1 MAFIGGGV
9 DRVVGTSGEVA
20 GFDPL
25 RDRLDFGDISVH
37 GMILGKLVD
46 GSAVIVN
53 PWQQDSYQRI
63 TDLNGD
69 PVRWDQL
76 AIENF
81 APVGNEH
88 LRADAGG
95 VISWELGVGP
105 RSDAIAAD
113 AEGRIDFTEPGAA
126 VSETVYI
133 RSHEYGVQEVV
144 SNFDPENDK
153 ISFIYLGTRERVSAV
168 DTDQGLLISVEPSG
182 QSVLIE
188 GVQSTQLRADNV
200 EFHFD
205 QVREDNLEAV
215 LGFDQNDVALVDRTV
230 LLTPAAPTGA
240 STDGFQV
247 ELGNPVYS
255 IGAQLASAEPADHSG
270 HGDQDHSGG
279 HHHDHGYAAG
289 TFHLQASGTLYWGG
303 MSGTLTITNM
313 SDRAIENWSVS
324 FETPH
329 RDFQSWAGDA
339 VVEALEGGGNRVTL
353 TPAAWN
359 STIGAGQS
367 IAVSF
372 NAESVGLDNSGELSS
387 ALFFL
392 AGQGLVEEGPDQDTT
407 PPFEPPSPEDAFVDD
422 GDENAGSGDGAA
434 ETNTPVVP
442 SETTL
447 SPTPQGDR
455 FSDLNIIQP
464 KEKKTGQYRFI
475 GTAQPDALI
484 STAQKDIMTGRGGA
498 DLFAFIRTGGPI
510 DVVTDFN
517 RLDEDKIGID
527 AETFPGIDTI
537 DLAIANNKTEYQQ
550 LKQSDANII
559 YQAYIGKL
567 VYNENGSRKG
577 LGSDDAAIAKFKGNP
592 LINSDDI
599 VLIKASSTPSSPQDD
614 PGSNPPTEP
623 ADSSLVEEPE
633 PGEGSAEVIAD
644 PGKRVVA
651 YFEEWG
657 IYQRDFLVSDINVG
671 ELTHVNYSFFDVK
684 ANGDVQL
691 FDSWAATDKRFS
703 VSDQVTRTFSAAEW
717 KELSSNQRN
726 VYSQGG
732 EFKANT
738 NGDGSVTVTGVPMD
752 WNTPVD
758 YVGNLRQFDLLKQ
771 LNPEINLGLAL
782 GGWTLSDEFSLAVDS
797 AADREAFTSSIV
809 DTLQRF
815 DFFNTV
821 DFDWEYPGGGGETG
835 NAVSPEDGV
844 NFALTLELL
853 RTKLDAL
860 ETSTGEE
867 YEISVATA
875 GGYDKLANLNLT
887 GIDPYVDF
895 YNVMTYDFHGGW
907 ESVTGHQAAMVN
919 DPGGYDVVTAIQQFQ
934 DNGIDLSK
942 VVLGA
947 PAYTRAW
954 GNVDAGGTL
963 GLGNPGDS
971 RQAPGSFEAGNY
983 DQKDLITGVAD
994 GSFTL
999 VWDDDSK
1006 AAFVYNANTR
1016 VWSSIE
1022 TAATIAGKAAYV
1034 DALGL
1039 GGMMFWALSND
1050 SNGDQSLISAAS
1062 DLLMGGATPD
1072 EVMARSLQFDY
1083 VLGGDGQFGLD
1094 DFTLLA

>member
-1 MAFIGGGV
+1 MAFIGGGIDHV
-9 DRVVGTSGEVA
+9 AGTSGMIS
-20 GFDPL
+20 GFDLL
-25 RDRLDFGDISVH
+25 RDRLDFGDVSVH

-53 PWQQDSYQRI
+53 PWQPDSYQRI

-69 PVRWDQL
+69 PVRWNQL
-76 AIENF
+76 TMENF

-88 LRADAGG
+88 LRTDAGA
-95 VISWELGVGP
+95 VMSWELGVGP
-105 RSDAIAAD
+105 RSDAVVAD
-113 AEGRIDFTEPGAA
+113 AEGRIDFTHPGAA
-126 VSETVYI
+126 VVETVYI

-144 SNFDPENDK
+144 RNFDPENDK
-153 ISFIYLGTRERVSAV
+153 ISFIYLGTRERVSAL

-215 LGFDQNDVALVDRTV
+215 LGFDQNDVALVDRTI
-230 LLTPAAPTGA
+230 LLTPAAPAGA

-247 ELGNPVYS
+247 ESGNPVYS
-255 IGAQLASAEPADHSG
+255 TGAQLASGEPGDHSG
-270 HGDQDHSGG
+270 HGDQEHG
-279 HHHDHGYAAG
+279 HGEDASHDTADDTVGHGHGYAAG
-289 TFHLQASGTLYWGG
+289 SLHLQASGTLYWGG
-303 MSGTLTITNM
+303 MSGTLTITNP

-329 RDFQSWAGDA
+329 RNFQSWAGDA
-339 VVEALEGGGNRVTL
+339 VVEVLEGGGNRVTL

-359 STIGAGQS
+359 SSIGAGQS

-372 NAESVGLDNSGELSS
+372 NAESVGLPNSGELTT
-387 ALFFL
+387 AQFFIGDGGL
-392 AGQGLVEEGPDQDTT
+392 DSDVVSETPASDPEPEVEDSTPLIEPDEPPAPPLVEVPDPAEGP
-407 PPFEPPSPEDAFVDD
+407 
-422 GDENAGSGDGAA
+422 
-434 ETNTPVVP
+434 
-442 SETTL
+442 
-447 SPTPQGDR
+447 
-455 FSDLNIIQP
+455 
-464 KEKKTGQYRFI
+464 
-475 GTAQPDALI
+475 
-484 STAQKDIMTGRGGA
+484 
-498 DLFAFIRTGGPI
+498 
-510 DVVTDFN
+510 
-517 RLDEDKIGID
+517 
-527 AETFPGIDTI
+527 
-537 DLAIANNKTEYQQ
+537 
-550 LKQSDANII
+550 
-559 YQAYIGKL
+559 
-567 VYNENGSRKG
+567 
-577 LGSDDAAIAKFKGNP
+577 
-592 LINSDDI
+592 
-599 VLIKASSTPSSPQDD
+599 
-614 PGSNPPTEP
+614 
-623 ADSSLVEEPE
+623 
-633 PGEGSAEVIAD
+633 AEVIAD
-644 PGKRVVA
+644 SDKKVVA

-671 ELTHVNYSFFDVK
+671 ELTHINYSFFDVT

-691 FDSWAATDKRFS
+691 FDSWAATDKRFG
-703 VSDQVTRTFSAAEW
+703 VSDQVSRTFSAAEW
-717 KELSSNQRN
+717 EGLSSGRRN
-726 VYSQGG
+726 TYVQGG
-732 EFKANT
+732 QFTAST
-738 NGDGSVTVTGVPMD
+738 NDDGSVTVTGVPMG
-752 WNTPVD
+752 WNMPVD
-758 YVGNLRQFDLLKQ
+758 YVGNLRQLDLLKQ

-797 AADREAFTSSIV
+797 AADREALTSSIV
-809 DTLQRF
+809 ETLERF

-821 DFDWEYPGGGGETG
+821 DFDWEYPGGGGEAG
-835 NAVSPEDGV
+835 NAASPDDGK

-853 RTKLDAL
+853 RSKLDGL
-860 ETSTGEE
+860 ELSTGRQ

-875 GGYDKLANLNLT
+875 GGYDKLTNLNLA

-954 GNVDAGGTL
+954 GNVDAGETL
-963 GLGNPGDS
+963 GLGNSGDS

-999 VWDDDSK
+999 VWDDDAK
-1006 AAFVYNANTR
+1006 AAFAYNADTR

-1050 SNGDQSLISAAS
+1050 SSGDQSLISAAS
-1062 DLLMGGATPD
+1062 DLLRGGATTD
-1072 EVMARSLQFDY
+1072 EVMARSVQFDA

>member
-1 MAFIGGGV
+1 MAFIGGGIDHV
-9 DRVVGTSGEVA
+9 AGTSGVIK
-20 GFDPL
+20 GFDLL
-25 RDRLDFGDISVH
+25 RDRLDFGDVSVH

-53 PWQQDSYQRI
+53 PWQPDSYQRI

-69 PVRWDQL
+69 PVRWNQL
-76 AIENF
+76 TMENF

-88 LRADAGG
+88 LRTDAGA
-95 VISWELGVGP
+95 VMSWELGVGR
-105 RSDAIAAD
+105 RSDAVVAD
-113 AEGRIDFTEPGAA
+113 AEGRIDFTHPGAA
-126 VSETVYI
+126 VVETVYI

-153 ISFIYLGTRERVSAV
+153 ISFIYLGTRERISAL

-188 GVQSTQLRADNV
+188 GVQSTRLRADNV

-215 LGFDQNDVALVDRTV
+215 LGFDQNDVALVDRTI
-230 LLTPAAPTGA
+230 LLTPAAPAGA

-247 ELGNPVYS
+247 ESGNPVYS
-255 IGAQLASAEPADHSG
+255 TGAQLASGEPGDHSG
-270 HGDQDHSGG
+270 HGDQEHGDGEDASHDTADDTVG
-279 HHHDHGYAAG
+279 HGHGYAAG
-289 TFHLQASGTLYWGG
+289 SLHLQASGTLYWGG
-303 MSGTLTITNM
+303 MSGTLTITNP

-329 RDFQSWAGDA
+329 RNFQSWAGDA
-339 VVEALEGGGNRVTL
+339 VVEVLEGGGNRVTLTPASWNSSIGAGQSIDVSFNAESVGLENSGELSNALFFLAGSSLDDEQPDDVTSPPLIETPVTEDSPADDDHETPDEGHDHSGSGDAGADGIVDAQLQVQASGTLYWGGMSGTLTITNPSDRAIENWSVSFETPHRNFQSWAGDAVVEVLEGGGNRVTL

-359 STIGAGQS
+359 SSIGAGQS
-367 IAVSF
+367 IDVSF
-372 NAESVGLDNSGELSS
+372 NAESVGLANSGELTT
-387 ALFFL
+387 AQFFL
-392 AGQGLVEEGPDQDTT
+392 GDGGVDSDVVSETPTSDPEPEVGVEDSTPPIEPDEPPAPPLVEVPDPAEGP
-407 PPFEPPSPEDAFVDD
+407 VD
-422 GDENAGSGDGAA
+422 
-434 ETNTPVVP
+434 
-442 SETTL
+442 
-447 SPTPQGDR
+447 
-455 FSDLNIIQP
+455 
-464 KEKKTGQYRFI
+464 
-475 GTAQPDALI
+475 
-484 STAQKDIMTGRGGA
+484 
-498 DLFAFIRTGGPI
+498 GP
-510 DVVTDFN
+510 
-517 RLDEDKIGID
+517 
-527 AETFPGIDTI
+527 
-537 DLAIANNKTEYQQ
+537 
-550 LKQSDANII
+550 
-559 YQAYIGKL
+559 
-567 VYNENGSRKG
+567 
-577 LGSDDAAIAKFKGNP
+577 
-592 LINSDDI
+592 
-599 VLIKASSTPSSPQDD
+599 
-614 PGSNPPTEP
+614 
-623 ADSSLVEEPE
+623 
-633 PGEGSAEVIAD
+633 AEVIAD
-644 PGKRVVA
+644 SDKKVVA

-671 ELTHVNYSFFDVK
+671 ELTHINYSFFDVT

-691 FDSWAATDKRFS
+691 FDSWAATDKRFG
-703 VSDQVTRTFSAAEW
+703 VSDQVSRTFSAAEW
-717 KELSSNQRN
+717 EGLSSGRRN
-726 VYSQGG
+726 AYLQGG
-732 EFKANT
+732 QFTAST
-738 NGDGSVTVTGVPMD
+738 NDDGSVTVTGLPMG
-752 WNTPVD
+752 WNMPVD
-758 YVGNLRQFDLLKQ
+758 YVGNLRQLDLLKQ

-809 DTLQRF
+809 ETLERF
-815 DFFNTV
+815 DFFNIV
-821 DFDWEYPGGGGETG
+821 DFDWEYPGGGGEAG
-835 NAVSPEDGV
+835 NAASPDDGT

-853 RTKLDAL
+853 RSKLDGL
-860 ETSTGEE
+860 ELSTGRQ

-875 GGYDKLANLNLT
+875 GGYDKLANLNLA

-907 ESVTGHQAAMVN
+907 ESVTGHQAAMLN

-934 DNGIDLSK
+934 DNGVDLSK

-954 GNVDAGGTL
+954 GNVDAGETL
-963 GLGNPGDS
+963 GLGNSGDS

-999 VWDDDSK
+999 VWDDDAK
-1006 AAFVYNANTR
+1006 AAFVYNEDTR

-1050 SNGDQSLISAAS
+1050 SSGDQSLISAAS
-1062 DLLMGGATPD
+1062 DLLRGGATTD
-1072 EVMARSLQFDY
+1072 EVMARSVQFDA

>member
-1 MAFIGGGV
+1 MAFIGGGL
-9 DRVVGTSGEVA
+9 DRVVGTSGVIT

-25 RDRLDFGDISVH
+25 RDRLDFGDVSVH
-37 GMILGKLVD
+37 GMILGKLAD

-53 PWQQDSYQRI
+53 PWQPDSYQRI

-69 PVRWDQL
+69 PVRWNQL
-76 AIENF
+76 TMDNF

-88 LRADAGG
+88 LRTDAGG
-95 VISWELGVGP
+95 VMSWELGVGP
-105 RSDAIAAD
+105 RSDAVAAD
-113 AEGRIDFTEPGAA
+113 ADGRIDFTQPGAA
-126 VSETVYI
+126 VIETVYI
-133 RSHEYGVQEVV
+133 RSHEYGVREVV
-144 SNFDPENDK
+144 RNFDPENDK

-188 GVQSTQLRADNV
+188 GVQSIQLRADNV

-215 LGFDQNDVALVDRTV
+215 LGFDQNDVALVDRTI
-230 LLTPAAPTGA
+230 LLTPAAPAGA

-247 ELGNPVYS
+247 ESGNPVYS
-255 IGAQLASAEPADHSG
+255 TGAQLASGEPGDHSG
-270 HGDQDHSGG
+270 HGDEEHGDGQDASHDHAG
-279 HHHDHGYAAG
+279 HGHGYAAG
-289 TFHLQASGTLYWGG
+289 SLHLQASGTLYWGG
-303 MSGTLTITNM
+303 MSGTLTITNT

-329 RDFQSWAGDA
+329 RNFQSWAGDA
-339 VVEALEGGGNRVTL
+339 AVEALEGGGHRVTL

-359 STIGAGQS
+359 SSIGAGQS
-367 IAVSF
+367 IDVSF
-372 NAESVGLDNSGELSS
+372 NAESVGLENSGELSN

-392 AGQGLVEEGPDQDTT
+392 VGSSLDDEQPDDVISPPPNDPPVTEDSTTDEDHETPHEGHETSGTGDGSADGILDAPLQVQASGTLYWGGMSGTLTITNTSDRAIENWSVSFETPHRNFQSWAGDAAVEALEGGGHRVTLTPAAWNSSIGAGQSIDVSFNAESVGLPNSGELTTAQFFIGDGGLDSDVVSETPASDPESEAGVGGDSTT
-407 PPFEPPSPEDAFVDD
+407 PLEPDESPLPPLVD
-422 GDENAGSGDGAA
+422 
-434 ETNTPVVP
+434 V
-442 SETTL
+442 
-447 SPTPQGDR
+447 
-455 FSDLNIIQP
+455 SD
-464 KEKKTGQYRFI
+464 
-475 GTAQPDALI
+475 
-484 STAQKDIMTGRGGA
+484 
-498 DLFAFIRTGGPI
+498 
-510 DVVTDFN
+510 
-517 RLDEDKIGID
+517 
-527 AETFPGIDTI
+527 
-537 DLAIANNKTEYQQ
+537 
-550 LKQSDANII
+550 
-559 YQAYIGKL
+559 
-567 VYNENGSRKG
+567 
-577 LGSDDAAIAKFKGNP
+577 
-592 LINSDDI
+592 
-599 VLIKASSTPSSPQDD
+599 
-614 PGSNPPTEP
+614 P
-623 ADSSLVEEPE
+623 AEEP
-633 PGEGSAEVIAD
+633 AEVIAD
-644 PGKRVVA
+644 SDKRVVA

-671 ELTHVNYSFFDVK
+671 ELTHINYSFFDVT

-691 FDSWAATDKRFS
+691 FDSWAATDKRFG
-703 VSDQVTRTFSAAEW
+703 VSDQVSRTFSAAEW
-717 KELSSNQRN
+717 EGLSSGRRN
-726 VYSQGG
+726 VYVQSGQ
-732 EFKANT
+732 FTASAND
-738 NGDGSVTVTGVPMD
+738 DGSVTVTGVPMD

-797 AADREAFTSSIV
+797 EAGREALTSSIV
-809 DTLQRF
+809 DTLERF

-821 DFDWEYPGGGGETG
+821 DFDWEYPGGGGEAG
-835 NAVSPEDGV
+835 NAASPDDGT
-844 NFALTLELL
+844 NFALMLELL
-853 RTKLDAL
+853 RSKLDGL
-860 ETSTGEE
+860 QLSTGRQ

-875 GGYDKLANLNLT
+875 GGYDKLANLNLP

-934 DNGIDLSK
+934 NNDIDLSK

-954 GNVDAGGTL
+954 GSVDAGETF
-963 GLGNPGDS
+963 GLGNSGDS

-999 VWDDDSK
+999 VWDDDAK
-1006 AAFVYNANTR
+1006 AAFAYNADTR

-1050 SNGDQSLISAAS
+1050 SSGDQSLISAAS
-1062 DLLMGGATPD
+1062 DLLRGGATTN

>member
-1 MAFIGGGV
+1 MAFIGGGIDHV
-9 DRVVGTSGEVA
+9 AGTSGVIK
-20 GFDPL
+20 GFDLL
-25 RDRLDFGDISVH
+25 RDRLDFGDVSVH

-53 PWQQDSYQRI
+53 PWQPDSYQRI

-69 PVRWDQL
+69 PVRWNQL
-76 AIENF
+76 TMENF

-88 LRADAGG
+88 LRTDAGA
-95 VISWELGVGP
+95 VMSWELGVGR
-105 RSDAIAAD
+105 RSDAVVAD
-113 AEGRIDFTEPGAA
+113 AEGRIDFTHPGAA
-126 VSETVYI
+126 VVETVYI

-153 ISFIYLGTRERVSAV
+153 ISFIYLGTRERISAL

-188 GVQSTQLRADNV
+188 GVQSTRLRADNV

-215 LGFDQNDVALVDRTV
+215 LGFDQNDVALVDRTI
-230 LLTPAAPTGA
+230 LLTPAAPAGA

-247 ELGNPVYS
+247 ESGNPVYS
-255 IGAQLASAEPADHSG
+255 TGAQLASGEPGDHSG
-270 HGDQDHSGG
+270 HGDQEHGDGEDASHDTADDTVG
-279 HHHDHGYAAG
+279 HGHGYAAG
-289 TFHLQASGTLYWGG
+289 SLHLQASGTLYWGG
-303 MSGTLTITNM
+303 MSGTLTITNP

-329 RDFQSWAGDA
+329 RNFQSWAGDA
-339 VVEALEGGGNRVTL
+339 VVEVLEGGGNRVTL

-359 STIGAGQS
+359 SSIGAGQS
-367 IAVSF
+367 IDVSF
-372 NAESVGLDNSGELSS
+372 NAESVGLANSGELTT
-387 ALFFL
+387 AQFFL
-392 AGQGLVEEGPDQDTT
+392 GDGGVDSDVVSETPTSDPEPEVGVEDSTPPIEPDEPPAPPLVEVPDPAEGP
-407 PPFEPPSPEDAFVDD
+407 VD
-422 GDENAGSGDGAA
+422 
-434 ETNTPVVP
+434 
-442 SETTL
+442 
-447 SPTPQGDR
+447 
-455 FSDLNIIQP
+455 
-464 KEKKTGQYRFI
+464 
-475 GTAQPDALI
+475 
-484 STAQKDIMTGRGGA
+484 
-498 DLFAFIRTGGPI
+498 GP
-510 DVVTDFN
+510 
-517 RLDEDKIGID
+517 
-527 AETFPGIDTI
+527 
-537 DLAIANNKTEYQQ
+537 
-550 LKQSDANII
+550 
-559 YQAYIGKL
+559 
-567 VYNENGSRKG
+567 
-577 LGSDDAAIAKFKGNP
+577 
-592 LINSDDI
+592 
-599 VLIKASSTPSSPQDD
+599 
-614 PGSNPPTEP
+614 
-623 ADSSLVEEPE
+623 
-633 PGEGSAEVIAD
+633 AEVIAD
-644 PGKRVVA
+644 SDKKVVA

-671 ELTHVNYSFFDVK
+671 ELTHINYSFFDVT

-691 FDSWAATDKRFS
+691 FDSWAATDKRFG
-703 VSDQVTRTFSAAEW
+703 VSDQVSRTFSAAEW
-717 KELSSNQRN
+717 EGLSSGRRN
-726 VYSQGG
+726 AYLQGG
-732 EFKANT
+732 QFTAST
-738 NGDGSVTVTGVPMD
+738 NDDGSVTVTGVPMG
-752 WNTPVD
+752 WNMPVD
-758 YVGNLRQFDLLKQ
+758 YVGNLRQLDLLKQ

-809 DTLQRF
+809 ETLERF
-815 DFFNTV
+815 DFFNIV
-821 DFDWEYPGGGGETG
+821 DFDWEYPGGGGEAG
-835 NAVSPEDGV
+835 NAASPDDGT

-853 RTKLDAL
+853 RSKLDGL
-860 ETSTGEE
+860 ELSTGRQ

-875 GGYDKLANLNLT
+875 GGYDKLANLNLA

-934 DNGIDLSK
+934 DNGVDLSK

-954 GNVDAGGTL
+954 GNVDAGETL
-963 GLGNPGDS
+963 GLGNSGDS

-999 VWDDDSK
+999 VWDDDAK
-1006 AAFVYNANTR
+1006 AAFVYNEDTR

-1050 SNGDQSLISAAS
+1050 SSGDQSLISAAS
-1062 DLLMGGATPD
+1062 DLLRGGATTD
-1072 EVMARSLQFDY
+1072 EVMARSVQFDA

-1094 DFTLLA
+1094 DCTLLA

>member
-1 MAFIGGGV
+1 MAFIGGGL
-9 DRVVGTSGEVA
+9 DRVVGTSGVIT

-25 RDRLDFGDISVH
+25 RDRLDFGDVSVH
-37 GMILGKLVD
+37 GMILGKLAD

-53 PWQQDSYQRI
+53 PWQPDSYQRI

-69 PVRWDQL
+69 PVRWNQL
-76 AIENF
+76 TMDNF

-88 LRADAGG
+88 LRTDAGG
-95 VISWELGVGP
+95 VMSWELGVGP
-105 RSDAIAAD
+105 RSDAVVAD
-113 AEGRIDFTEPGAA
+113 ADGRIDFTQPGAA
-126 VSETVYI
+126 VIETVYI
-133 RSHEYGVQEVV
+133 RSHEYGVREVV
-144 SNFDPENDK
+144 RNFDPENDK

-188 GVQSTQLRADNV
+188 GVQSIQLRADNV

-215 LGFDQNDVALVDRTV
+215 LGFDQNDVALVDRTI
-230 LLTPAAPTGA
+230 LLTPAAPAGA

-247 ELGNPVYS
+247 ESGNPVYS
-255 IGAQLASAEPADHSG
+255 TGAQLASGEPGDHSG
-270 HGDQDHSGG
+270 HGDEEHGDGQDASHDHAGHGHGYDAGTLHLQARGTLYWGGMSGTLTITNPSDRAIENWSVSFETPHRNFQSWAGDAAVEALEGGG
-279 HHHDHGYAAG
+279 HRVTLTPAAWNSSIGAGQSIDVSFNAESVGLENSGELSNALFFLVGSSLDDEQPDDVTSPPPNDPPVTEDSTTDEDHETPHEGHETSG
-289 TFHLQASGTLYWGG
+289 TGDGSADGILDAPLQVQASGTLYWGG
-303 MSGTLTITNM
+303 MSGTLTITNP

-329 RDFQSWAGDA
+329 RNFQSWAGDA
-339 VVEALEGGGNRVTL
+339 AVEALEGGGHRVTL

-359 STIGAGQS
+359 SSIGAGQS

-372 NAESVGLDNSGELSS
+372 NAESVGLENSGELTT
-387 ALFFL
+387 AQFF
-392 AGQGLVEEGPDQDTT
+392 
-407 PPFEPPSPEDAFVDD
+407 
-422 GDENAGSGDGAA
+422 SGDGGVDSD
-434 ETNTPVVP
+434 VV
-442 SETTL
+442 SET
-447 SPTPQGDR
+447 PT
-455 FSDLNIIQP
+455 SDP
-464 KEKKTGQYRFI
+464 E
-475 GTAQPDALI
+475 PEVED
-484 STAQKDIMTGRGGA
+484 ST
-498 DLFAFIRTGGPI
+498 
-510 DVVTDFN
+510 
-517 RLDEDKIGID
+517 
-527 AETFPGIDTI
+527 
-537 DLAIANNKTEYQQ
+537 
-550 LKQSDANII
+550 
-559 YQAYIGKL
+559 
-567 VYNENGSRKG
+567 
-577 LGSDDAAIAKFKGNP
+577 P
-592 LINSDDI
+592 LIEPDE
-599 VLIKASSTPSSPQDD
+599 
-614 PGSNPPTEP
+614 PPAP
-623 ADSSLVEEPE
+623 PLVEVPD
-633 PGEGSAEVIAD
+633 PAEGPAEVIAD
-644 PGKRVVA
+644 SDKKVVA

-671 ELTHVNYSFFDVK
+671 ELTHINYSFFDVT

-691 FDSWAATDKRFS
+691 FDSWAATDKRFG
-703 VSDQVTRTFSAAEW
+703 VSDQVSRTFSAAEW
-717 KELSSNQRN
+717 EGLSSGRRN
-726 VYSQGG
+726 VYVQSGQ
-732 EFKANT
+732 FTASAND
-738 NGDGSVTVTGVPMD
+738 DGSVTVTGVPMD

-797 AADREAFTSSIV
+797 EAGREALTSSIV
-809 DTLQRF
+809 DTLERF

-821 DFDWEYPGGGGETG
+821 DFDWEYPGGGGEAG
-835 NAVSPEDGV
+835 NAASPDDGT
-844 NFALTLELL
+844 NFALMLELL
-853 RTKLDAL
+853 RSKLDGL
-860 ETSTGEE
+860 QLSTGRQ

-875 GGYDKLANLNLT
+875 GGYDKLANLNLP

-934 DNGIDLSK
+934 NNDIDLSK

-954 GNVDAGGTL
+954 GSVDAGETF
-963 GLGNPGDS
+963 GLGNSGDS

-999 VWDDDSK
+999 VWDDDAK
-1006 AAFVYNANTR
+1006 AAFAYNADTR

-1050 SNGDQSLISAAS
+1050 SSGDQSLISAAS
-1062 DLLMGGATPD
+1062 DLLRGGATTN
-1072 EVMARSLQFDY
+1072 EVMARSLQFDS